1 MQKNKTSRENIVQ
14 LRKGNGTMIIK
25 NVQIFRENKTFTR
38 GDLIIHEGKF
48 ADIAK
53 ETEEITDG
61 HGWYAIPGLIDI
73 HFHGCAGYDFCDG
86 TQEALEK
93 ISAYE
98 ASVGVTGI
106 CPASMTIEESR
117 LYQAM
122 KNAGEYTYH
131 GGAKLQGIHM
141 EGPFISEKKKG
152 AQAAENIRT
161 CDLKLYRRLQE
172 ASGGQI
178 RIVDI
183 APETEAAMPF
193 IAAVKDE
200 VVIALAHTTADYDTA
215 TEAFASGASHVTHL
229 FNAMPPFHHRDP
241 GVIGAAADTK
251 ECRVE
256 LICDGIHV
264 HPSMVRAA
272 FSLFGP
278 DRIILISDSMRAAGL
293 ADGQYTL
300 GGQDV
305 HVQGK
310 LATLNDGTIAGSVTN
325 LMDCVQTAVK
335 KMGIPLADAVAC
347 ATINPAKE
355 IGIYDH
361 CGSITPGKD
370 ADLVLLDENLRVRA
384 VYIDGIFVCPSIT
397 THDSYNESKYSEYD
411 PPDSATRK

>member
-1 MQKNKTSRENIVQ
+1 
-14 LRKGNGTMIIK
+14 MIIR
-25 NVQIFRENKTFTR
+25 NVQIFSENRTFTQ
-38 GDLIIHEGKF
+38 GDIIVYNGKF
-48 ADIAK
+48 A
-53 ETEEITDG
+53 ETSLQNEEIIDG

-86 TQEALEK
+86 TEEALEK

-106 CPASMTIEESR
+106 CPASMTIEESK

-122 KNAGEYTYH
+122 KNAGEYPGH
-131 GGAKLQGIHM
+131 GGAKIEGIHM

-161 CDLKLYRRLQE
+161 CDLKLYQRLQE

-183 APETEAAMPF
+183 APETVGAMPF

-200 VVIALAHTTADYDTA
+200 VVISLAHTTADYDTA
-215 TEAFASGASHVTHL
+215 MEAFSSGASHVTHL
-229 FNAMPPFHHRDP
+229 FNAMLPFHHRDP
-241 GVIGAAADTK
+241 GVIGAAADTD

-264 HPSMVRAA
+264 HPAMVRAA

-293 ADGQYTL
+293 ADGWYTL

-325 LMDCVQTAVK
+325 LMACVQTAVK
-335 KMGIPLADAVAC
+335 QMGIPLADAVAC
-347 ATINPAKE
+347 ATVNPAKE

-361 CGSITPGKD
+361 CGSIASGKD
-370 ADLVLLDENLRVRA
+370 ADLVLLDENLQVRA
-384 VYIDGIFVCPSIT
+384 VYINGILQEDV
-397 THDSYNESKYSEYD
+397 
-411 PPDSATRK
+411 

>member
-1 MQKNKTSRENIVQ
+1 
-14 LRKGNGTMIIK
+14 MIIR
-25 NVQIFRENKTFTR
+25 NVQIFSENRTFTQ
-38 GDLIIHEGKF
+38 GDIIVYNGKF
-48 ADIAK
+48 A
-53 ETEEITDG
+53 ETSLQNEEIIDG

-73 HFHGCAGYDFCDG
+73 HFHGCVGYDFCDG
-86 TQEALEK
+86 TEEALEK

-106 CPASMTIEESR
+106 CPASMTIEESK

-122 KNAGEYTYH
+122 KNAGEYTGH
-131 GGAKLQGIHM
+131 GGAKFEGIHM

-161 CDLKLYRRLQE
+161 CDLELYQRLQE

-183 APETEAAMPF
+183 APETVGAMPF

-200 VVIALAHTTADYDTA
+200 VVISLAHTTADYDTA
-215 TEAFASGASHVTHL
+215 MEAFSSGASHVTHL

-241 GVIGAAADTK
+241 GVIGAAADTD

-264 HPSMVRAA
+264 HPAMVRAA

-293 ADGQYTL
+293 ADGWYTL

-325 LMDCVQTAVK
+325 LMGCVQTAVK
-335 KMGIPLADAVAC
+335 QMGIPLADAVAC
-347 ATINPAKE
+347 ATVNPAKE

-370 ADLVLLDENLRVRA
+370 ADLVLLDENLQVRA
-384 VYIDGIFVCPSIT
+384 VYINGILQEDV
-397 THDSYNESKYSEYD
+397 
-411 PPDSATRK
+411 

>member
-1 MQKNKTSRENIVQ
+1 
-14 LRKGNGTMIIK
+14 MIIR
-25 NVQIFRENKTFTR
+25 NVQIFSENRTFTQ
-38 GDLIIHEGKF
+38 GDIIVYNGKF
-48 ADIAK
+48 A
-53 ETEEITDG
+53 ETSLQNEEIIDG

-86 TQEALEK
+86 TEEALEK

-106 CPASMTIEESR
+106 CPASMTIEESK

-122 KNAGEYTYH
+122 KNAGEYTGH
-131 GGAKLQGIHM
+131 GGAKFEGIHM

-152 AQAAENIRT
+152 AQAAEHIRT
-161 CDLKLYRRLQE
+161 CDLKLYQRLQE

-183 APETEAAMPF
+183 APETEGAMPF

-200 VVIALAHTTADYDTA
+200 AVISLAHTTADYDTA
-215 TEAFASGASHVTHL
+215 MEAFSSGASHVTHL

-241 GVIGAAADTK
+241 GVIGAAADTD

-264 HPSMVRAA
+264 HPAMVRAA

-293 ADGQYTL
+293 ADGWYTL

-325 LMDCVQTAVK
+325 LMACVQTAVK
-335 KMGIPLADAVAC
+335 QMGIPLADAVAC
-347 ATINPAKE
+347 ATVNPAKE

-361 CGSITPGKD
+361 CGSIASGKD
-370 ADLVLLDENLRVRA
+370 ADLVLLDENLQVRA
-384 VYIDGIFVCPSIT
+384 VYINGILREDV
-397 THDSYNESKYSEYD
+397 
-411 PPDSATRK
+411 

>member
-1 MQKNKTSRENIVQ
+1 
-14 LRKGNGTMIIK
+14 MIIR
-25 NVQIFRENKTFTR
+25 NVQIFSENRTFTQ
-38 GDLIIHEGKF
+38 GDIIVYNGKF
-48 ADIAK
+48 A
-53 ETEEITDG
+53 ETSLQNEEIIDG

-86 TQEALEK
+86 TEEALEK

-106 CPASMTIEESR
+106 CPASMTIEESK

-122 KNAGEYTYH
+122 KNAGEYTGH
-131 GGAKLQGIHM
+131 GGAKFEGIHM

-161 CDLKLYRRLQE
+161 CDLELYQRLQE

-183 APETEAAMPF
+183 APETVGAMPF

-200 VVIALAHTTADYDTA
+200 VVISLAHTTADYDTA
-215 TEAFASGASHVTHL
+215 MEAFSSGASHVTHL

-241 GVIGAAADTK
+241 GVIGAAADTD

-264 HPSMVRAA
+264 HPAMVRAA

-278 DRIILISDSMRAAGL
+278 DRIILISDSMRATGMP
-293 ADGQYTL
+293 DGQYTL
-300 GGQDV
+300 GGLAV
-305 HVQGK
+305 NVAGNR
-310 LATLNDGTIAGSVTN
+310 ATLVSDGALAGSATN
-325 LMDCVQTAVK
+325 LMDCVRIAVK
-335 KMGIPLADAVAC
+335 EMGIPLETAVAC
-347 ATINPAKE
+347 ATMNPAKSLGE
-355 IGIYDH
+355 YERY
-361 CGSITPGKD
+361 GSIAAGKK
-370 ADLVLLDENLRVRA
+370 ANVVLLDEELNVKKVLIGDV
-384 VYIDGIFVCPSIT
+384 V
-397 THDSYNESKYSEYD
+397 K
-411 PPDSATRK
+411 

>member
-1 MQKNKTSRENIVQ
+1 
-14 LRKGNGTMIIK
+14 MIIR
-25 NVQIFRENKTFTR
+25 NVQIFSENRTFTQ
-38 GDLIIHEGKF
+38 GDIIVYNGKF
-48 ADIAK
+48 A
-53 ETEEITDG
+53 ETSLQNEEIIDG

-86 TQEALEK
+86 TEEALEK

-106 CPASMTIEESR
+106 CPASMTIEESK

-122 KNAGEYTYH
+122 KNAGEYTGH
-131 GGAKLQGIHM
+131 GGAKFEGIHM

-161 CDLKLYRRLQE
+161 CDLELYQRLQE

-183 APETEAAMPF
+183 APETVGAMPF

-200 VVIALAHTTADYDTA
+200 VVISLAHTTADYDTA
-215 TEAFASGASHVTHL
+215 MEAFSSGASHVTHL

-241 GVIGAAADTK
+241 GVIGAAADTD

-264 HPSMVRAA
+264 LPAMVRAA

-293 ADGQYTL
+293 ADGWYTL

-325 LMDCVQTAVK
+325 LMACVQTAVK
-335 KMGIPLADAVAC
+335 QMGIPLADAVAC
-347 ATINPAKE
+347 ATVNPAKE

-361 CGSITPGKD
+361 CGSIASGKD
-370 ADLVLLDENLRVRA
+370 ADLVLLDENLQVRA
-384 VYIDGIFVCPSIT
+384 VYINGILREDV
-397 THDSYNESKYSEYD
+397 
-411 PPDSATRK
+411 

>member
-1 MQKNKTSRENIVQ
+1 
-14 LRKGNGTMIIK
+14 MIIK
-25 NVQIFRENKTFTR
+25 NVKIFRENKIFTP
-38 GDLIIHEGKF
+38 GDIIIHEGKF
-48 ADIAK
+48 TDTAREK
-53 ETEEITDG
+53 EEITDG
-61 HGWYAIPGLIDI
+61 QGWYAIPGLIDI

-86 TQEALEK
+86 TEEALEK
-93 ISAYE
+93 MSAYE

-106 CPASMTIEESR
+106 CPASMTIEEAR

-152 AQAAENIRT
+152 AQAAENIRS
-161 CDLKLYRRLQE
+161 CDLKLYQRLQE

-183 APETEAAMPF
+183 APETKDAMPF
-193 IAAVKDE
+193 IEAIKDE
-200 VVIALAHTTADYDTA
+200 VVISLAHTTADYDTA
-215 TEAFASGASHVTHL
+215 MEAFASGASHVTHL
-229 FNAMPPFHHRDP
+229 FNAMPSFHHRNP

-264 HPSMVRAA
+264 HPAMVRAA

-278 DRIILISDSMRAAGL
+278 ERIILISDSMRATGL
-293 ADGQYTL
+293 SDGQYTL

-310 LATLNDGTIAGSVTN
+310 RATLSDGTIAGSVTS
-325 LMDCVQTAVK
+325 LMGCVQTAVK
-335 KMGIPLADAVAC
+335 QMGIPLADAVAC

-355 IGIYDH
+355 IGKYDH

-370 ADLVLLDENLRVRA
+370 ADLVLLDENLQVRA
-384 VYIDGIFVCPSIT
+384 VYIDGILQKDILI
-397 THDSYNESKYSEYD
+397 
-411 PPDSATRK
+411 